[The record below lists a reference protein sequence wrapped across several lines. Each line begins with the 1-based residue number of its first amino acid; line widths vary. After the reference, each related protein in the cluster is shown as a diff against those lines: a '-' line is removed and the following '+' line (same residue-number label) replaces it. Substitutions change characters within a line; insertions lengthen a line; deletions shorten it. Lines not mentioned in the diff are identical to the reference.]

1 MQIVLQRVDET
12 DKETFQLIKMLKFLS
27 VRKSISCGTGHYLLP
42 KRGGSGCLERFAFPS
57 AYIIKKTNNLQIS
70 HKAGECR
77 RKKSAKE
84 QVSTFNFFFQ
94 SKDYVMYQVIAH
106 LFCSRFRQVSFL
118 GGNKLPELVSINF
131 LVFPSIPL
139 SRFTCKWWNM
149 VSFHFHDE
157 ALFNHWH
164 PN

>member
-1 MQIVLQRVDET
+1 
-12 DKETFQLIKMLKFLS
+12 MLKFLS

-57 AYIIKKTNNLQIS
+57 KQTTYRSLTRQVSVEGKNLQ
-70 HKAGECR
+70 
-77 RKKSAKE
+77 KSKF
-84 QVSTFNFFFQ
+84 STFNFFFQ
-94 SKDYVMYQVIAH
+94 NKDYVMYQVIAH

-139 SRFTCKWWNM
+139 SRFTFKWWNM
-149 VSFHFHDE
+149 VSFHFHD
-157 ALFNHWH
+157 
-164 PN
+164 

>member
-1 MQIVLQRVDET
+1 
-12 DKETFQLIKMLKFLS
+12 MLKFLS

-57 AYIIKKTNNLQIS
+57 AYIIKKTNNLQS
-70 HKAGECR
+70 LTR
-77 RKKSAKE
+77 
-84 QVSTFNFFFQ
+84 QVSVEGKNLQKSKFPRLIFFFQ
-94 SKDYVMYQVIAH
+94 NKDYVMYQVIAH

-118 GGNKLPELVSINF
+118 GGNKLPKLVSINF

-139 SRFTCKWWNM
+139 SRFTFKWWNM

>member
-1 MQIVLQRVDET
+1 MQIVLQRVDGT
-12 DKETFQLIKMLKFLS
+12 DKETFPLIKILKFLS

-94 SKDYVMYQVIAH
+94 NKDYVMYQVIAH

-139 SRFTCKWWNM
+139 SRFTCK
-149 VSFHFHDE
+149 
-157 ALFNHWH
+157 
-164 PN
+164 